1 MTLLSITDLAI
12 DAGPLSLIDGVRL
25 DVAPGEVVALVGES
39 GSGKSL
45 TALSIMGL
53 LADGLSVT
61 RGRIEFNGVDLTQLS
76 QEGLRALRGEELG
89 RAAPHCRPRPHAPQ
103 RRTAARP
110 PAWIHTPDTRASC
123 TESEPML
130 SLYPSHARAN
140 RPAHSCQS

>member
-76 QEGLRALRGEELG
+76 QAYSWPPYRDDFSGTSLIPEPAD
-89 RAAPHCRPRPHAPQ
+89 A
-103 RRTAARP
+103 RR
-110 PAWIHTPDTRASC
+110 RASGRKPHHSWARHPC
-123 TESEPML
+123 TGD
-130 SLYPSHARAN
+130 AR
-140 RPAHSCQS
+140 SD